1 MAPAVDAFPVSAAAV
16 SFSLFSLFAAG
27 FVGIGFYRSG
37 PQIM

>member
-1 MAPAVDAFPVSAAAV
+1 MAPKVEAFPVAAAAV
-16 SFSLFSLFAAG
+16 SFALFSLFAAV